1 MKRTLVTAAALLLM
15 TGLIVFAGPAATQF
29 AMDAPVYG
37 FGVDVL
43 PDEEFDDFV
52 QCGLTV
58 FTLEGEEHVAQL
70 PRLRI
75 MTGDAN
81 SMTFRGIDDVEV
93 TFKCAINADKT
104 EATYEI
110 AGTRE
115 GRLVMNHLATVRF
128 H

>member
-1 MKRTLVTAAALLLM
+1 MRRTSVIAAVLLLL
-15 TGLIVFAGPAATQF
+15 TGLIAFAGPGATESAVQ
-29 AMDAPVYG
+29 APVYG
-37 FGVDVL
+37 FGVSVL

-58 FTLEGEEHVAQL
+58 FALESEEHLAQL
-70 PRLRI
+70 PSLRI
-75 MTGDAN
+75 MVGDAN
-81 SMTFRGIDDVEV
+81 TMLFRGVDDVEV

-128 H
+128 Q

>member
-1 MKRTLVTAAALLLM
+1 MLVAMVALLAV
-15 TGLIVFAGPAATQF
+15 TGLIVFAGPGATQLS
-29 AMDAPVYG
+29 AKASVYG
-37 FGVDVL
+37 FGVSVL
-43 PDEEFDDFV
+43 PDKEFDDFV

-58 FTLEGEEHVAQL
+58 FALENEEPLPQL
-70 PRLRI
+70 PSLRI

-115 GRLVMNHLATVRF
+115 GREKDDLS
-128 H
+128 